1 MLNFE
6 PKTTSDMVFSDE
18 HTKRLLNDILTHK
31 LSFPKNGR
39 NTLLLYGTYGS
50 GKTTYAKV
58 FFDDYEKSYGGNKAL
73 VDVYTNEGGD
83 AITKQITQVNT
94 VANLV
99 PLNHQSNVHYV
110 LFDEVDNYTKVQQ
123 QRLKSLLNR
132 EDIIVI
138 MTTNFLNR
146 VDEGIRSRSYQIDF
160 NASTNAFDYVKR
172 MKQIIQQNNLPLVG
186 EDTLRTIAIQS
197 EGDWREMCS
206 VLEQVCSNIDSDDTD
221 THLQVA

>member
-18 HTKRLLNDILTHK
+18 HTKRLLNDILTRK

-58 FFDDYEKSYGGNKAL
+58 FFDDYEKSYGGSNAL

-83 AITKQITQVNT
+83 AVTEQIKRVNA
-94 VANLV
+94 VADLV
-99 PLNHQSNVHYV
+99 SFNQSNLHYV

-138 MTTNFLNR
+138 MTTNFLNK
-146 VDEGIRSRSYQIDF
+146 VDNGIRSRSYAIDF
-160 NASTNAFDYVKR
+160 NASTNAFDYVER
-172 MKQIIQQNNLPLVG
+172 MKQITKQNNLPLVG
-186 EDTLRTIAIQS
+186 EDTLQQIAIQS

-206 VLEQVCSNIDSDDTD
+206 VLEQVCRNIESELTD
-221 THLQVA
+221 THLQIA